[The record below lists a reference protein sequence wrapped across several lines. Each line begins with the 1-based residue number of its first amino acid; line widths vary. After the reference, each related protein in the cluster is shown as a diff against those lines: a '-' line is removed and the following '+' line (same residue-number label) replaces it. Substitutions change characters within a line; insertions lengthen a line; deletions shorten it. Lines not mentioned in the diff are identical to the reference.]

1 MLLRDWHVRKIM
13 KNRNWFDAQLNAT
26 MLAIERGSPKQIVAF
41 DFDIPRTTLR
51 DHVMGF
57 TFSWKGEKN
66 LIFTLVEEEKVA
78 KYIMGMARYG
88 HSINITVL
96 KVEVVEATQLRE
108 TPFKDEILGVG

>member
-1 MLLRDWHVRKIM
+1 M

-57 TFSWKGEKN
+57 TFS
-66 LIFTLVEEEKVA
+66 
-78 KYIMGMARYG
+78 
-88 HSINITVL
+88 
-96 KVEVVEATQLRE
+96 
-108 TPFKDEILGVG
+108 

>member
-1 MLLRDWHVRKIM
+1 
-13 KNRNWFDAQLNAT
+13 
-26 MLAIERGSPKQIVAF
+26 
-41 DFDIPRTTLR
+41 
-51 DHVMGF
+51 
-57 TFSWKGEKN
+57 